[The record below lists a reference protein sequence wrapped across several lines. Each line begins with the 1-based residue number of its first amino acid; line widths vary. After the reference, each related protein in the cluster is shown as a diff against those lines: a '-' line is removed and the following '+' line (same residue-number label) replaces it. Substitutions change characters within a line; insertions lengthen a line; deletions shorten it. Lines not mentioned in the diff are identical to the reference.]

1 MSFTG
6 PFEDRLAIRELL
18 ETYADAVTRRDPEAW
33 GAIWAEDGEWS
44 LPDYPE
50 IGTTRGRPAIVAMWI
65 EAMKAYPGI
74 MFEAW
79 PGAIVVDG
87 ESATMRSYTSE
98 VYDRDGATIRDR
110 GLYDDVCVKVGGRW
124 LFRSRSFRNIHS
136 QHAPK
141 GC

>member
-1 MSFTG
+1 MTFTG

-33 GAIWAEDGEWS
+33 GATWAEDAEWS

-50 IGTTRGRPAIVAMWI
+50 LGTTRGRPAIVAMWI

-79 PGAIVVDG
+79 PGTIEIEGDRAV
-87 ESATMRSYTSE
+87 MRSYTSE
-98 VYDRDGATIRDR
+98 VYDQDGVTMRDR
-110 GLYDDVCVKVGGRW
+110 GVYEDTCVKIDGRW
-124 LFRSRSFRNIHS
+124 LFASRSFRNIHR